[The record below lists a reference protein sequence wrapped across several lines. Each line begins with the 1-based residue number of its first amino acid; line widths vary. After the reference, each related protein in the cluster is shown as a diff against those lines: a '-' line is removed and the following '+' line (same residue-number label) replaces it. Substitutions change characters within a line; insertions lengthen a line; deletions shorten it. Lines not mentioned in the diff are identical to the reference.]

1 VERDHRLIITSGG
14 AVEVLVQGGSGEA
27 VLYFHG
33 GHESATVVPA
43 AVLYVELGYCV
54 ISVSRP
60 GYGLTDVGPVSPA
73 NFAVLVDEVREGLGL
88 GEFLAVVGTSFGGP
102 QAVEYAGRF
111 LGRARSLV
119 LHSAAPSSRAYPDS
133 KVQRLAAPLVFH
145 PRVERFTW
153 RVISGLMRTA
163 PGLGLRVM
171 MASLSRRPV
180 ASWLPTLDAAQ
191 RQEMREVF
199 CAMRSG
205 SGFVIDLRHAG
216 PGSAD
221 ARRRAQEQ
229 VACPTL
235 VTASRDDSGVA
246 WEHAEDFRATIPTAR
261 LVEIPAASHL
271 FWIGPTKTQML
282 TAVQDFLATVK
293 R

>member
-1 VERDHRLIITSGG
+1 MERDHRLIITSGG
-14 AVEVLVQGGSGEA
+14 VVEVVVQGGPGDA

-33 GHESATVVPA
+33 GHESATTVPA
-43 AVLYVELGYCV
+43 ALLYVELGYCV

-73 NFAVLVDEVREGLGL
+73 NFAMLVDEVRNSLGR
-88 GEFLAVVGTSFGGP
+88 GEFLAVIGTSFGGP

-111 LGRARSLV
+111 PGRARSLV
-119 LHSAAPSSRAYPDS
+119 LHSAAPSSSAYPDS
-133 KVQRLAAPLVFH
+133 MVDRLGAPVLFH
-145 PRVERFTW
+145 PRMERLTW
-153 RVISGLMRTA
+153 RAISGLMRTA
-163 PGLGLRVM
+163 PELGLRVM
-171 MASLSRRPV
+171 MASLSTRPV
-180 ASWLPTLDAAQ
+180 SSWLPTLDAAQ

-199 CAMRSG
+199 CTMRSG
-205 SGFVIDLRHAG
+205 SGFVIDLSNAG
-216 PGSAD
+216 RGSAD

-235 VTASRDDSGVA
+235 VTASRDDRGVA
-246 WEHAEDFRATIPTAR
+246 WKHAEDFCATIPSAR
-261 LVEIPAASHL
+261 LVEIPAPSHL

-282 TAVQDFLATVK
+282 AAIQDFLSTVK